1 MLPYSINKLVHE
13 IQFPDKRAKFEEAPD
28 EFLAGYGLSE
38 EEVAAVQSGDV
49 RALWNMGVNPYL
61 LRVYQIWKK
70 SAMTI
75 TGPPS
80 RASRFTNP
88 REGAAMAEVVAVFA
102 ATHTPLFLLRRNEPA
117 QEV

>member
-13 IQFPDKRAKFEEAPD
+13 IQFPDERAKFEEAP
-28 EFLAGYGLSE
+28 EAFLAGYDLSE

-70 SAMTI
+70 ISDDDYRAALE
-75 TGPPS
+75 GLSFYEPRGGS
-80 RASRFTNP
+80 RS
-88 REGAAMAEVVAVFA
+88 G
-102 ATHTPLFLLRRNEPA
+102 
-117 QEV
+117 